1 MAAPAPWILR
11 YQDGTLVVEGAD
23 CDVLPDDFV
32 FDERV
37 QAPRGP
43 AWRYAEVVLGARAAG
58 QPLDDQARAFAPL
71 PLDHLAERSPRWYQR
86 EALEAWVAQGRRGA
100 VILPTGSGKT
110 YVAELAILTTQRP
123 TLIVAPTI
131 DLVNQWH
138 TRMRAVFGVECGI
151 LGGGQHELGPLTVST
166 YDSAMLHLGRYGD
179 RFGLVIW
186 DEAHH
191 LAAPQRIAAAA
202 CCLAPFQLA
211 LTATWEREDG
221 REALLDALLGGGIA
235 YRREITELA
244 GDFLADYET
253 VRLTVHLGPDERA
266 RYDECR
272 QTFQDFCRSSGIGIG
287 GPGGWQSFLRAAA
300 RSQAGRAAHKA
311 FLEYKSIAHGSEQKL
326 ELLASLLAEEHGRP
340 TLIFTHDNATA
351 YRVSREFLVPC
362 ITHRTDIKERKAL
375 IAAFSSGE
383 LPVLATSRVL
393 NEGVDL
399 PAAEVAIVL
408 SGTGTVREHVQRLG
422 RILRPG
428 EGKRAVLYELVS
440 AGTTEEH
447 ASSRRRQHSA
457 YAREA

>member
-1 MAAPAPWILR
+1 MPPWTLR
-11 YQDGTLVVEGAD
+11 YQDGTLTVEGARVD
-23 CDVLPDDFV
+23 DLPADFV
-32 FDERV
+32 DDDRV
-37 QAPRGP
+37 GHPRGP
-43 AWRYAEVVLGARAAG
+43 AWRYAELVLGARAAG
-58 QPLDDQARAFAPL
+58 QPLQDEARAFEKL
-71 PLDHLAERSPRWYQR
+71 PLEHLAEREPRWYQR
-86 EALEAWVAQGRRGA
+86 EAVEAWAKNGRRGA
-100 VILPTGSGKT
+100 VVLPTGSGKT
-110 YVAELAILTTQRP
+110 FVAELAILTTQRP

-131 DLVNQWH
+131 DLINQWH
-138 TRMRAVFGVECGI
+138 TRMEAVFGVKCGI
-151 LGGGQHELGPLTVST
+151 LGGGQHELGPITVST
-166 YDSAMLHLGRYGD
+166 YDSAALHLGRYGN

-191 LAAPQRIAAAA
+191 LAAPQRLAAAA

-221 REALLDALLGGGIA
+221 REGLLSDVLGGGVV
-235 YRREITELA
+235 YRKGITELA

-253 VRLTVHLGPDERA
+253 VRLTVHLGPEERE
-266 RYDECR
+266 RYDACR
-272 QTFQDFCRSSGIGIG
+272 QQFQDFCRSEAIGIG

-311 FLEYKSIAHGSEQKL
+311 FMEYKAIAHGSAQKL
-326 ELLASLLAEEHGRP
+326 ELLGSLLVEEHGRP
-340 TLIFTHDNATA
+340 TLIFTHDNNTA

-362 ITHRTDIKERKAL
+362 ITHRTDIRERKAL

-428 EGKRAVLYELVS
+428 HGKRAVLYELVS
-440 AGTTEEH
+440 AGTTEEY
-447 ASSRRRQHSA
+447 ASKRRRQHAA
-457 YAREA
+457 YSRG